1 MKNLTLSIDEEVLA
15 TARRYAVEHDSSVNA
30 MVREFLA
37 GIAER
42 ENRAAQARKRLRELS
57 EGSTAR
63 IGSATW
69 SRDELHAG

>member
-1 MKNLTLSIDEEVLA
+1 MKNLTLSIDESVLA
-15 TARRYAVEHDSSVNA
+15 TARRYALEHGSSVNA

-42 ENRAAQARKRLRELS
+42 EDRAGQARKRLRELS
-57 EGSTAR
+57 EGSSAR

-69 SRDELHAG
+69 TRDELHEG

>member
-1 MKNLTLSIDEEVLA
+1 MKNLTLSIDETVLA
-15 TARRYAVEHDSSVNA
+15 TARRYALEHDSSVNA

-42 ENRAAQARKRLRELS
+42 EDRAGQARKRLRELS
-57 EGSTAR
+57 EGSSAR

-69 SRDELHAG
+69 TRDELHEG